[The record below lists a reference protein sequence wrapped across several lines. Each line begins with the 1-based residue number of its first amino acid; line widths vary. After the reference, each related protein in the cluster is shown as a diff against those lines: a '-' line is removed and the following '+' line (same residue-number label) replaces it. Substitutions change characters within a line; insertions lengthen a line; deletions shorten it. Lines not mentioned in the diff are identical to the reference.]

1 MRAAHA
7 AHTPHA
13 LPEGGTPEG
22 GVHTSSVVVH
32 TPAKLVS
39 ARGEVQAGGPLY
51 MLWLAVLMASITRFR
66 PRITSAATGRGP
78 LPHGAWVHAVRWSM
92 ARTTGRLLCSAHGDA
107 EPQPKLSRDAMLGS
121 LRACGKRGRWRIA
134 LDIIAELEMEQRA
147 NESGGGGALP
157 NSAWRDVM
165 LACRKHRRL
174 AEMLDLVTRMGPEQI
189 DTVIVNE
196 LLHAARIEED
206 YQLALP
212 FWRAMRGEP
221 LGEWRGGGGAGARG
235 AGEGADGDVDI
246 VGGIAESVGD
256 DVASALEAT
265 RTAAASRSSA
275 ARAKLLASAVSAAEV
290 IARAASERPEAVRP
304 DGLSYQHMLTL
315 CGPVGRWS
323 EALALV
329 GEMRIPPAEPTAKC
343 QPEALATHLFAAVR
357 ACTRDRRWREAV
369 QLGHA
374 VPPSMFSNDKFFTR
388 LVLGAAAAAPDAA
401 LASELVTQHLRGLA
415 SHEDYAALLRAARA
429 SRDVFAARE
438 AWDTMLVANVKPD
451 EQCFA
456 QIIGSEV
463 EAAMAARQAAGPG
476 RAAGAAPKED
486 SGCVGGAVEIER
498 AMALL
503 REAASVLEPPLAGVV
518 LTASLGS
525 AISARF
531 MGLASE
537 SIALLHAAELP
548 VDFAAQVRVLEIG
561 AELGEWPLVAA
572 EAAVAVKRHTSSV
585 EHHDRQALTAVVAAA
600 RLAEAEG
607 AAPIGVVDALVSLL
621 SANESAPSRLYDGRG
636 KSCKDG
642 TDAAEERRLASRR
655 YSKSIAISADESP
668 IDVIFEDDS
677 LLAVS
682 KPSGVSTI
690 PRHRFEGESM
700 VNRVVHYLGGR
711 SPYVLHRL
719 DNPTSG
725 VLLFGKNRPA
735 ARSLAKQFSLRHLSK
750 VYLAALC
757 CAHDAASP
765 PESFDVD
772 APIARHPTSSLLS
785 WIPTDEDKEAKSRAQ
800 RALTHFRAVGRAAH
814 LVLCEARP
822 VTGRMHQ
829 IRIHA
834 EHAGWPIAGDTQY
847 GAARQ
852 PNPQC
857 GRLLLH
863 AHSLQIEHPEL
874 GTPMRFVAPIPEDY
888 LAELKRLDLDLS
900 FLELTSL
907 KSKTPQAIN

>member
-1 MRAAHA
+1 
-7 AHTPHA
+7 
-13 LPEGGTPEG
+13 
-22 GVHTSSVVVH
+22 
-32 TPAKLVS
+32 
-39 ARGEVQAGGPLY
+39 
-51 MLWLAVLMASITRFR
+51 
-66 PRITSAATGRGP
+66 
-78 LPHGAWVHAVRWSM
+78 
-92 ARTTGRLLCSAHGDA
+92 
-107 EPQPKLSRDAMLGS
+107 MLGS
-121 LRACGKRGRWRIA
+121 LRACGKRGRWRAA

-147 NESGGGGALP
+147 VGCGGSDALP
-157 NSAWRDVM
+157 NSAWRDVL

-174 AEMLDLVTRMGPEQI
+174 SEMLDLIARMGPGQM
-189 DTVIVNE
+189 DTGIVNE

-206 YQLALP
+206 YKLALP

-221 LGEWRGGGGAGARG
+221 LGKGQARRNSGGAGAWE
-235 AGEGADGDVDI
+235 AGEGADGDADL
-246 VGGIAESVGD
+246 VGD
-256 DVASALEAT
+256 GAQSAGDEVAIDVEARRTVAS
-265 RTAAASRSSA
+265 SRSSA

-290 IARAASERPEAVRP
+290 VARAASERPEAVRP

-315 CGPVGRWS
+315 CGSVGRWS

-329 GEMRIPPAEPTAKC
+329 GEMRIPPAEPTAQC

-357 ACTRDRRWREAV
+357 ACARDRRWSEAV
-369 QLGHA
+369 QLGRA
-374 VPPSMFSNDKFFTR
+374 VPPSMFAKDKFFTR
-388 LVLGAAAAAPDAA
+388 LVLGAAAAAPDVA
-401 LASELVTQHLRGLA
+401 LASTLVTEHLRGIA

-429 SRDVFAARE
+429 SRDVSAARQ
-438 AWDTMLVANVKPD
+438 AWDAMLRDKITPD

-456 QIIGSEV
+456 QIIGSEI
-463 EAAMAARQAAGPG
+463 EAAVAAPQAAVPG
-476 RAAGAAPKED
+476 HAAGVVSQEV
-486 SGCVGGAVEIER
+486 SGCVGQAVEIGR

-503 REAASVLEPPLAGVV
+503 REAASALEPPLAGVV

-525 AISARF
+525 AISARL

-537 SIALLHAAELP
+537 SIALLHAAEMP
-548 VDFAAQVRVLEIG
+548 VELAAQMRVLEIG
-561 AELGEWPLVAA
+561 AELGQWPLVAA
-572 EAAVAVKRHTSSV
+572 EATAAAKRQTSSV
-585 EHHDRQALTAVVAAA
+585 EHRDREALIAMVAAA
-600 RLAEAEG
+600 QLAEAEG
-607 AAPIGVVDALVSLL
+607 AASQGVVDALTSLL
-621 SANESAPSRLYDGRG
+621 SANESTPSRPYDGRG
-636 KSCKDG
+636 TPNKDG

-655 YSKSIAISADESP
+655 YSKSIALSADESP
-668 IDVIFEDDS
+668 IDIIFEDDS

-735 ARSLAKQFSLRHLSK
+735 ARSLAKQFSLRRLSK

-757 CAHDAASP
+757 CADDAASP
-765 PESFDVD
+765 PISFDVD

-785 WIPTDEDKEAKSRAQ
+785 WIPTDEDVEAMSQAQ
-800 RALTHFRAVGRAAH
+800 RALTHFRALGRAAR

-847 GAARQ
+847 GASQQ
-852 PNPQC
+852 PNPAC

-874 GTPMRFVAPIPEDY
+874 GTPMKFVAPVPEDY
-888 LAELKRLDLDLS
+888 LAELKRFGLDLS
-900 FLELTSL
+900 LPELSSL
-907 KSKTPQAIN
+907 KGETSYQQVGHHGQ